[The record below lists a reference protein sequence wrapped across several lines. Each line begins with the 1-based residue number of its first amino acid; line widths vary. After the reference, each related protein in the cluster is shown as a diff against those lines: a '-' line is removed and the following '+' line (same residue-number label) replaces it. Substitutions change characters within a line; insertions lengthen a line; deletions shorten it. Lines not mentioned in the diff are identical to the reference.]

1 MHEDQRQKD
10 MEQLI
15 NGIDGII
22 KANPGKSLHQ
32 ETQQAN
38 KTNKAWD
45 LVANVFLIG
54 LAVLAVFYIKGKHH
68 SSNNPKSGVE
78 KLKNPSHK
86 NYKKNDSNRSKSLNP

>member
-22 KANPGKSLHQ
+22 KANSGKSLHQ

-38 KTNKAWD
+38 KTNKAWY
-45 LVANVFLIG
+45 LANVFLIG
-54 LAVLAVFYIKGKHH
+54 LVVLAVFHMIK
-68 SSNNPKSGVE
+68 
-78 KLKNPSHK
+78 
-86 NYKKNDSNRSKSLNP
+86 R

>member
-1 MHEDQRQKD
+1 

-15 NGIDGII
+15 NSI
-22 KANPGKSLHQ
+22 KANSGKSLHQ

-38 KTNKAWD
+38 KTNKAWY
-45 LVANVFLIG
+45 LASVFLIG

-68 SSNNPKSGVE
+68 SNNNPKSGVE

-86 NYKKNDSNRSKSLNP
+86 NYKKNDNNRSKPLNP

>member
-22 KANPGKSLHQ
+22 KANSGKSLHQ

-38 KTNKAWD
+38 KTDKAWD
-45 LVANVFLIG
+45 LLVNVFLIG
-54 LAVLAVFYIKGKHH
+54 LVVLAVFYMIKQYNP
-68 SSNNPKSGVE
+68 SNNPKSGVE
-78 KLKNPSHK
+78 NLKNPSHK
-86 NYKKNDSNRSKSLNP
+86 NYKKK